1 MEGIR
6 LVDSLMASISRGKIF
21 RLPARWPYED
31 IVDFMVVDI
40 PDEECGHS
48 IVAISGNKA
57 GLLVVRL
64 PVESRSS
71 GTHGISREWII
82 KNWAKWVYPDCPVE
96 NVYLFDRA
104 EVPTGLMER

>member
-6 LVDSLMASISRGKIF
+6 LVDSLKVAIGRGQIF
-21 RLPARWPYED
+21 RLPARWPYEE

-40 PDEECGHS
+40 PDEEFGHS
-48 IVAISGNKA
+48 IVVISGNKA

-64 PVESRSS
+64 PVESCSS
-71 GTHGISREWII
+71 GTHGVSRDWIV

-96 NVYLFDRA
+96 NVYLFDKA
-104 EVPTGLMER
+104 EVPNSLIER